1 MPLYKTEKTTVT
13 TSSGRWGKTA
23 KKHQASELGTRRVLG
38 PRGGRGSPPRPG
50 HLSQDKQPER
60 GLVCAPRTPHPAFL
74 WEARAASHR
83 GSDDLETPGPAAPRL
98 SDRNQ
103 PRPPLRLLL
112 IWGFSACPAEVF
124 CASRSQVGSPASE
137 MTRGSPRARVSHQ
150 RPGCSQLPNPH
161 QSGGR
166 RLWTRRRAFS
176 CPGRQGTELGLS
188 GHVESGWNPARGG
201 GRWDPG
207 CGPGSEASETL
218 QGGSAGLSGGRTEP
232 SGCCCPRGNRSPFPG
247 APLAWTE
254 KCCDL

>member
-1 MPLYKTEKTTVT
+1 MSSAHGESSVRGEGGGHHPGQVTCPKTSNQKGAW
-13 TSSGRWGKTA
+13 SA
-23 KKHQASELGTRRVLG
+23 
-38 PRGGRGSPPRPG
+38 PPGHHTPPSCGRPG
-50 HLSQDKQPER
+50 R
-60 GLVCAPRTPHPAFL
+60 
-74 WEARAASHR
+74 EARAASHR

-98 SDRNQ
+98 SNHNQ

-112 IWGFSACPAEVF
+112 IWGLSACPAEVF

-137 MTRGSPRARVSHQ
+137 MTRGAPRARVSHQ

-176 CPGRQGTELGLS
+176 CPGRQGTELGRS

-232 SGCCCPRGNRSPFPG
+232 SGCCYPRGNRSPFPG
-247 APLAWTE
+247 APPAWAE